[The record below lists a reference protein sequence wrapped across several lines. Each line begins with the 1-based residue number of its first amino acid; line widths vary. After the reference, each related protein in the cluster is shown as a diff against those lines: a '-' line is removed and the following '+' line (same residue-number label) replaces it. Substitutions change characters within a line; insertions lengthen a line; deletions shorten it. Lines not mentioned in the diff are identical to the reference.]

1 MARIIFAQQEI
12 LITAQWHNKAT
23 VFLVTPEAAAKGDD
37 CVSKH
42 DINMLSR
49 WARVGNRTNEDDSV
63 SPEGEIQKV
72 AFKSRE
78 AEEGGMP
85 CSL

>member
-1 MARIIFAQQEI
+1 
-12 LITAQWHNKAT
+12 
-23 VFLVTPEAAAKGDD
+23 
-37 CVSKH
+37 
-42 DINMLSR
+42 MLSR
-49 WARVGNRTNEDDSV
+49 WARAGNRTNEDDSV

-85 CSL
+85 CFRSEHPFLLVAIDGSGVPAGLPCQPS